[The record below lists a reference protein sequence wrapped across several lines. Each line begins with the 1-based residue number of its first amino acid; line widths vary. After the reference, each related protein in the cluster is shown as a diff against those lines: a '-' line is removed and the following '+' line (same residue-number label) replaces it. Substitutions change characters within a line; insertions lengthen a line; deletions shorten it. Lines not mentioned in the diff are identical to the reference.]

1 MDAMRAKQQERFDK
15 ASGIAL
21 KTTIGAD
28 AGFAMLQDAM
38 AQATLMEAG
47 AQEQYSK
54 TQTAFSS
61 LLGGVAGA
69 TQLGFGKFR
78 GVSGLG
84 QSEDTLEGDV
94 AESVPVT
101 HQYYLRKLAKKLPS
115 KFLKDV
121 EDWNKKVEKRI

>member
-1 MDAMRAKQQERFDK
+1 MDAMRAKQQQRFDK

-21 KTTIGAD
+21 KTTIGGD

-38 AQATLMEAG
+38 AQTTLMEAG

-69 TQLGFGKFR
+69 AQLGFGKFR
-78 GVSGLG
+78 GVSELG
-84 QSEDTLEGDV
+84 QSE
-94 AESVPVT
+94 S
-101 HQYYLRKLAKKLPS
+101 H
-115 KFLKDV
+115 
-121 EDWNKKVEKRI
+121 